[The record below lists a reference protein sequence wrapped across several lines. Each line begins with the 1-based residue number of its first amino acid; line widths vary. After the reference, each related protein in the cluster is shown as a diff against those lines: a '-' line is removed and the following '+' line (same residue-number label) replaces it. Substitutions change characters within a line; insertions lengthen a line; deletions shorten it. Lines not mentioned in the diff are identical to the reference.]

1 MENRI
6 TGQRPQPITD
16 EETITFE
23 DNPAAQELCEQVK
36 SLTAE
41 VREALLQQALAVSNE
56 KCNSLI
62 LRLNALIEELTQQV
76 KNVKWSTNELEWN
89 LKDDNGK
96 MLKDLKESNNNLLEN
111 LKTTI
116 RRITEVT
123 AQIQAEISIATAKA
137 TDEAAV
143 LLNRRINEAADKAI
157 AKIDEETKDIT
168 KKLKAAGNEISGI
181 KDNIHFECGFR
192 KFFFW
197 ATPVLLLAQTIIS
210 AFLLLN

>member
-16 EETITFE
+16 EETISFE
-23 DNPAAQELCEQVK
+23 DNSAAQELCEQVK

-62 LRLNALIEELTQQV
+62 LRLNALTEELTQQV
-76 KNVKWSTNELEWN
+76 KNVKWNVVGLENDLNES
-89 LKDDNGK
+89 NGK
-96 MLKDLKESNNNLLEN
+96 MLQDLKESNHELAGYLTGVLREM
-111 LKTTI
+111 
-116 RRITEVT
+116 REVT
-123 AQIQAEISIATAKA
+123 TQIQAEISTATARA
-137 TDEAAV
+137 TDEAAL
-143 LLNRRINEAADKAI
+143 LLNRRINEAVDKAI
-157 AKIDEETKDIT
+157 QKIDEETDKISEKVKST
-168 KKLKAAGNEISGI
+168 EKEIDRV
-181 KDNIHFECGFR
+181 KEDIHFERGFR

-197 ATPVLLLAQTIIS
+197 ATPILLLAQTIIF

>member
-6 TGQRPQPITD
+6 TGQRPQPIMD

-23 DNPAAQELCEQVK
+23 DNPAAQELCEQVNQ
-36 SLTAE
+36 LTAE

-62 LRLNALIEELTQQV
+62 LRLNALTEELTQQV
-76 KNVKWSTNELEWN
+76 KSVKLRTNELEWN
-89 LKDDNGK
+89 LKDDNEK
-96 MLKDLKESNNNLLEN
+96 MLKDLQQSNNNLLEN

-123 AQIQAEISIATAKA
+123 AQIQTEISIATAKA
-137 TDEAAV
+137 TNEAAT
-143 LLNRRINEAADKAI
+143 LLNNRINEAAEKAI
-157 AKIDEETKDIT
+157 QKIDVETEEIT
-168 KKLKAAGNEISGI
+168 KKLKAAANEIDHAKEDI
-181 KDNIHFECGFR
+181 YFERGFR

-197 ATPVLLLAQTIIS
+197 ATPVLLVVQTIIS
-210 AFLLLN
+210 VFLLLN